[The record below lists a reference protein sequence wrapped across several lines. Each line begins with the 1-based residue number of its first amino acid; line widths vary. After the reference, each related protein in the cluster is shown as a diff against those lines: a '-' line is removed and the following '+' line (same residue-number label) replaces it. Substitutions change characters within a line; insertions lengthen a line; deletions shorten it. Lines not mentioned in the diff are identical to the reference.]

1 MKITWLVEKFLF
13 DEYEKR
19 LCQTIKDSGSEC
31 IVIDDTD
38 INFDFDKKIKN
49 RFTDKDC
56 VIFYGSLQLGRKIHS
71 RTNFIPGIFLTIE
84 NYECYKYYGF
94 YGNKLLNSDYLMMG
108 LNDVKR
114 NKEKI
119 FNYFSIDSIFIRP
132 SNGYKTFTGQCLN
145 KEKFEYELDVLCK
158 SYDGVD
164 MDQLVVIA
172 KKQDV
177 HQESRFIIIDSKLID
192 GSIYMIDG
200 VLNKEKMIDLKAME
214 LAQSVIGCYEP
225 DRAFTIDIAK
235 LKDGNYKILEI
246 GSFCCASLYNADF
259 EKVINAMNSL
269 MIKEY
274 NDYWNLLDE

>member
-1 MKITWLVEKFLF
+1 MKTTWLVEKFLF
-13 DEYEKR
+13 EDYEDELVK
-19 LCQTIKDSGSEC
+19 TIRGLDSTC
-31 IVIDDTD
+31 HIIDDTD

-56 VIFYGSLQLGRKIHS
+56 VIFYGSLQLGRKIYS

-94 YGNKLLNSDYLMMG
+94 YGDKLLNSDYLMMG
-108 LNDVKR
+108 MNDVKR

-119 FNYFSIDSIFIRP
+119 FNYFSTDDVFIRP

-145 KEKFEYELDVLCK
+145 KEQFEYELDTLCK
-158 SYDGVD
+158 SYGGVD
-164 MDQLVVIA
+164 MDQLVIIA

-177 HQESRFIIIDSKLID
+177 HQESRFIIVDGKLID
-192 GSIYMIDG
+192 GSIYMTDG
-200 VLNKEKMIDLKAME
+200 VLNKEKIVDLKAME
-214 LAQSVIGCYEP
+214 LAKSVINCYEP

-235 LKDGNYKILEI
+235 LKDGSYKVLEI

-259 EKVINAMNSL
+259 KKVVKAVNKL

-274 NDYWNLLDE
+274 NDYWNLLDK